1 MNAENEPAT
10 ETQSGGG
17 RSFTIALLIVG
28 IVAILM
34 AAFLG
39 GRSNSSRITGP
50 TAAPEIRVAG
60 WLNGPGPTA
69 EELRGQVI
77 VLDAWAY
84 WCGPCRA
91 TAPELVKLHDQYR
104 DRGVLFLGLTG
115 EGDEVR
121 DRNLRFLE
129 DTKITWPNGYG
140 AVETL
145 TELKA
150 DFIPQRWVIDR
161 NYQLIWNESS
171 SEPIEAAIDR
181 ALAQTP

>member
-1 MNAENEPAT
+1 MNAENEPAPV
-10 ETQSGGG
+10 TQSGGG
-17 RSFTIALLIVG
+17 RSFTIVLLIVG
-28 IVAILM
+28 IAAILM

-39 GRSNSSRITGP
+39 GRSNSSRITEP
-50 TAAPEIRVAG
+50 SPAPEIRVEG

-77 VLDAWAY
+77 VLDAWAF

-91 TAPELVKLHDQYR
+91 SAPELVKLHEKYR
-104 DRGVLFLGLTG
+104 DRGVLFLGLTA
-115 EGDEVR
+115 ERDNVR
-121 DRNLRFLE
+121 DRNVRFLE

-145 TELKA
+145 MELRA
-150 DFIPQRWVIDR
+150 DYIPQRWVIDR
-161 NYQLIWNESS
+161 NYQLIWDESS
-171 SEPIEAAIDR
+171 SESIDGAIDR